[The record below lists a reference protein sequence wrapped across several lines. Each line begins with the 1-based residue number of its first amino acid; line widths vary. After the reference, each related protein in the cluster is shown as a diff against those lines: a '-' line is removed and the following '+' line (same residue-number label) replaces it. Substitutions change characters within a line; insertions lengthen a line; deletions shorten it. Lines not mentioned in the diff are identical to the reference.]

1 MAPRRFYSYLRL
13 LAPAALFC
21 GLFTALP
28 ACAQSRLNDHDVE
41 KIMKN
46 LKEDSKDFYSTFSS
60 SLKKSGIRNTNR
72 ESDAKAMTD
81 NFQKQTDE
89 MWKRF
94 KDHKRAEADV
104 QRVIE
109 MAGKIDQMVYSLQLD
124 NKTTLSWERV
134 RSELHDISAA
144 FGLQSLGSRGE

>member
-1 MAPRRFYSYLRL
+1 MALRRYGTYLRFFAFVAL
-13 LAPAALFC
+13 LC
-21 GLFTALP
+21 GFFAGSV
-28 ACAQSRLNDHDVE
+28 AQAQSRMNDKDVE
-41 KIMKN
+41 KVMKN
-46 LKEDSKDFYSTFSS
+46 LKDDSKDFYSTFSS

-72 ESDAKAMTD
+72 ESDAKELTD

-104 QRVIE
+104 QRVID

-144 FGLQSLGSRGE
+144 FGLQTLGAKGE